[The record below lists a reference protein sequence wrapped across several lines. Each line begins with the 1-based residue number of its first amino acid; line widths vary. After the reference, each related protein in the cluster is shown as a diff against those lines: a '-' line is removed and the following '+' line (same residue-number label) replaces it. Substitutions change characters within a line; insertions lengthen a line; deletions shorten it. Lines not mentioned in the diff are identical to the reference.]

1 MESQEDGVDRA
12 LIVRICSH
20 FATGFDFAC
29 GVDAGDSKFAARR
42 VSEPMRIIFYNYV
55 WLNV

>member
-1 MESQEDGVDRA
+1 MDRA